1 VRTIIDG
8 YDDGFPVTAPPGS
21 FAPNS
26 LGLYDLGGN
35 VAEWTHDLYTIEAS
49 SGFEVVV
56 DPTGPNI
63 GDQHVIRGSSYLQGE
78 VANLR
83 LTYRDYGSDSRD
95 DLGFR
100 IARYA
105 E

>member
-1 VRTIIDG
+1 MRTIIDG

>member
-1 VRTIIDG
+1 V
-8 YDDGFPVTAPPGS
+8 
-21 FAPNS
+21 
-26 LGLYDLGGN
+26 
-35 VAEWTHDLYTIEAS
+35 HDLYSIEVS
-49 SGFEVVV
+49 SGFDVLQ
-56 DPTGPNI
+56 DPMGPSV
-63 GDQHVIRGSSYLQGE
+63 GEQHVIRGSSYLQGE

-83 LTYRDYGSDSRD
+83 LTYRDYGTDSRD